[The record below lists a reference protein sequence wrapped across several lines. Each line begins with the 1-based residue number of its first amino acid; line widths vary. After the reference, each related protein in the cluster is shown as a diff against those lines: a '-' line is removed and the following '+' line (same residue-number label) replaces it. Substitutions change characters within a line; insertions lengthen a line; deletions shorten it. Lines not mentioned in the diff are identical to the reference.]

1 VLPKFSKLH
10 PGILQLAVVK
20 RGREILFIL
29 RPEVKR
35 TERSVKNY
43 WRILICRMIRTSGR
57 HDIKEVKRAER
68 I

>member
-10 PGILQLAVVK
+10 PGILQLAGVE

-29 RPEVKR
+29 RPKVKR

-43 WRILICRMIRTSGR
+43 WRILIYRKIRTSGR
-57 HDIKEVKRAER
+57 HNIKEVKRAER